1 MGLLML
7 YTCLVSNGQNAEIGQ
22 IYDTILSYMLS
33 YMTPPSFMSAVSTTA
48 PQEELPYDGSTYSLT
63 LTDTNNV
70 IGNYSFSASDTAVS
84 VEVSGSQLIL
94 RSASP
99 LSAPV
104 SVVATRN
111 SAYTAASTFTPYGST
126 TRQDIVVGVEAVG
139 GMTGYLTL
147 KANHKEFRIKNMP
160 QKHLEH
166 CLLTA
171 SAKVDSNTVTMDADG
186 ELANAIV
193 PLTVVNTRGF
203 NLPQTGGHRTWMYGV
218 AGTVLMVAAAI
229 ILVSARRK
237 KKLEK

>member
-1 MGLLML
+1 M
-7 YTCLVSNGQNAEIGQ
+7 
-22 IYDTILSYMLS
+22 
-33 YMTPPSFMSAVSTTA
+33 
-48 PQEELPYDGSTYSLT
+48 
-63 LTDTNNV
+63 
-70 IGNYSFSASDTAVS
+70 
-84 VEVSGSQLIL
+84 
-94 RSASP
+94 
-99 LSAPV
+99 
-104 SVVATRN
+104 VATRN

-186 ELANAIV
+186 ESVNAVV

-203 NLPQTGGHRTWMYGV
+203 TLPQTGGHGTWMYGA

-237 KKLEK
+237 KKLGK